1 MKIENVIQQH
11 QQIYPKSGK
20 NPPTDIVLVNLPVA
34 KTQESSGRPEGPMGL
49 RKVAPA
55 PDSFEVHG
63 AWSKEVQA
71 RLRYSNI
78 LAHDGRGI

>member
-20 NPPTDIVLVNLPVA
+20 NRPTDIVLVNLPVA
-34 KTQESSGRPEGPMGL
+34 ETQES
-49 RKVAPA
+49 
-55 PDSFEVHG
+55 DSFEVHG
-63 AWSKEVQA
+63 AWSKEVEA